1 MNEISPVT
9 TIVSAIL
16 LVVVLM
22 IALNLR
28 KKIKRNEESGNEFS
42 PWERAEKLKAPDEW
56 EAGTDDELR
65 DDELPDDEDDED
77 EKDGNEDEDEE

>member
-42 PWERAEKLKAPDEW
+42 PWERAEKLKAPDEA
-56 EAGTDDELR
+56 ETGSS
-65 DDELPDDEDDED
+65 DELPGDEDDEL
-77 EKDGNEDEDEE
+77 EKDGNGDEEEQE

>member
-1 MNEISPVT
+1 MNEINPVT

-42 PWERAEKLKAPDEW
+42 PWERADKLKAPEEA
-56 EAGTDDELR
+56 EAGSDDEFS
-65 DDELPDDEDDED
+65 DDEDNDI
-77 EKDGNEDEDEE
+77 EKDGNGDEEEQE